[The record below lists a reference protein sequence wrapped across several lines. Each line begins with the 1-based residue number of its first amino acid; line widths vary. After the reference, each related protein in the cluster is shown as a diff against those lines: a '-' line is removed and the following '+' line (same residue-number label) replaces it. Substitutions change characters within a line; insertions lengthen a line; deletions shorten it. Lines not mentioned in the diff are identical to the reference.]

1 MKLAQLFENRELFES
16 DLGHTVA
23 IWSEIVSD
31 YWAQRGNYEA
41 GAKDM
46 TELFQDLKSDG
57 VDPAALGREME
68 EHILATDGF
77 EHQEIVA
84 TNRIAKKVFGRELIN
99 MQKVAKRIKP
109 DRS

>member
-1 MKLAQLFENRELFES
+1 
-16 DLGHTVA
+16 
-23 IWSEIVSD
+23 
-31 YWAQRGNYEA
+31 
-41 GAKDM
+41 
-46 TELFQDLKSDG
+46 
-57 VDPAALGREME
+57 ME